1 MPEQVIKS
9 NGQNHIHQEYIYK
22 KKKTLKLPL
31 LKYTLQLCKK
41 KRKRKKKKK
50 RLEEGRIKISAHSSL
65 LKHIDDKLKAI
76 FKIPSPPILHSSDKI
91 NVFGKEHNKTT
102 P

>member
-9 NGQNHIHQEYIYK
+9 NGQNHIHQEYIYI

-41 KRKRKKKKK
+41 KQKRKKKK
-50 RLEEGRIKISAHSSL
+50 RG
-65 LKHIDDKLKAI
+65 
-76 FKIPSPPILHSSDKI
+76 
-91 NVFGKEHNKTT
+91 
-102 P
+102 

>member
-9 NGQNHIHQEYIYK
+9 NGQNHIHQEYIYI

-50 RLEEGRIKISAHSSL
+50 EVRGGKNKNFSSQL
-65 LKHIDDKLKAI
+65 SFKAY
-76 FKIPSPPILHSSDKI
+76 
-91 NVFGKEHNKTT
+91 
-102 P
+102 